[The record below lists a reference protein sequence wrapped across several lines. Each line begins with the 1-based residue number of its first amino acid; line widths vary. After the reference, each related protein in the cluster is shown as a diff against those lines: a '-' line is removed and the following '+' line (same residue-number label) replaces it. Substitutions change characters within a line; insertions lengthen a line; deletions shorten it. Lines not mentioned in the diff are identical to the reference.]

1 MKKII
6 TLSGL
11 ILISIICS
19 GQSVKLE
26 DLIRHYLKKDDSL
39 QLYKKFDIKK
49 DSIIFSQDQ
58 LIKKDSSLIRS
69 YRSDSIIYNKTIQNK
84 DTELQNNK
92 KVINLIKQEA
102 KEKQKNLK
110 LTIFGLSL
118 LEIITILLLI

>member
-1 MKKII
+1 MKK
-6 TLSGL
+6 TLILIGL

-49 DSIIFSQDQ
+49 DSVILAQDQ
-58 LIKKDSSLIRS
+58 IIKKDSSLIQS
-69 YRSDSIIYNKTIQNK
+69 YKADSVIYNKTIQNK

-92 KVINLIKQEA
+92 KVVNLIKQEA

-118 LEIITILLLI
+118 LEIIKIVILI

>member
-92 KVINLIKQEA
+92 KVINLITQEA

>member
-69 YRSDSIIYNKTIQNK
+69 YRYDSIIYNKTIQNK